1 MFKLL
6 RYFSI
11 ASVVSMALATA
22 ALSYFYWAA
31 VASNLREMGHTNN
44 ETITRLFGNSR
55 ELDVRSY
62 VTSTSGLAT
71 EELRTASQTK
81 VMDAMIRERTRNTPI
96 LKIKIFAL
104 DGRTLYSS
112 EPLQI
117 GEDKSGNAG
126 FKGARRGETVSE
138 ITRRGQFSAFEQIV
152 EDRDVLSSYV
162 PLHDPDTGD
171 IYSVFE
177 VYQDM
182 TALLLEQSRT
192 QLQVVVGVVATF
204 IILFGVL
211 FFIVRRADT
220 IIKRQYAGRLE
231 HETMLRGAREELE
244 ARVLE
249 LEVLNRTLQNEIAER
264 KQAEY
269 AVVRERALLR
279 TIIDTL
285 PEYIYVKDAAGRFLL
300 ANQGW
305 LTARM
310 PGGGEI
316 AGKTVFDI
324 FPADLAGKMAAQD
337 AEVIKTGVPILELE
351 QEVVTKGVDDT
362 TQSRWD
368 TISKLPIRDASG
380 HIVGTVGINRNS
392 TGRKRA
398 EEALQQA
405 KAEAEAASR
414 AKSRFLANMSH
425 EIRTPMNGVLGMTE
439 LLLDT
444 RLTDAQRRF
453 AETIRRSGD
462 TLLSVINEILDFS
475 KIEAGKLQL
484 ETVPFDV
491 DETVSEVVELLADHA
506 HRKGLELVYDFA
518 DDAAASVIG
527 DPVRLRQIVTN
538 LLSNAIKFTAAGEV
552 VVRIE
557 SVAQGCGAPERTRLR
572 FSVTDHGVGISQ
584 EAQRNLF
591 QPFSQADTSTT
602 RRFGGTGLGLAICKQ
617 LVDMMGGEIGVN
629 SPPGAGSQFWFTL
642 DLPLGPAR
650 AESRSEAGLAGL
662 RVLIV
667 DDNPTNRRILE
678 HYAATANMAVN
689 SAGDGVEALAAL
701 RQAARQDRPYHLVV
715 TDMKMP
721 RMDGLELTHAIKAD
735 ALTRSVRVL
744 MLSSVASLGETSEA
758 RTAGAAECLSK
769 PVRRAELYHALAR
782 AMHIS
787 IGSMDPASG
796 TSAAVARP
804 QFTARVLLVEDNP
817 VNQEVALAMLEDL
830 GCTAPR
836 VASDGR
842 EAVSAFALERPDL
855 VLMDCQMPEIDG
867 FEATRLIRARERDCG
882 GVPAEGSPSSRTPI
896 IALTANAID
905 GDRERCLECGMDDY
919 LSKPFSREQ
928 LSDALQRWLPAPPA
942 ARADGASTA
951 PALAPTQ
958 AAEPPAADAVDL
970 SALHKIRALQR
981 EGAPSLVH
989 NVVKLY
995 VSNSAKLVETMKQA
1009 LSAADAP
1016 QLQRAAHTLKSS
1028 SAILGASRLAEYCK
1042 RLETSA
1048 RNAALDGADEL
1059 LSQIDREHRTVCSIL
1074 DQQVA

>member
-22 ALSYFYWAA
+22 ALSYFYWAT
-31 VASNLREMGHTNN
+31 VASNLRETGQANN
-44 ETITRLFGNSR
+44 ETITRLFGSSR

-192 QLQVVVGVVATF
+192 QLRVVVGVVATF

-231 HETMLRGAREELE
+231 HETMLRRAREELE

-264 KQAEY
+264 KHAEN

-316 AGKTVFDI
+316 AGKTVFDF

-392 TGRKRA
+392 TERKRA

-830 GCTAPR
+830 GCTAR
-836 VASDGR
+836 VANDGR

-981 EGAPSLVH
+981 EGAPNLVH
-989 NVVKLY
+989 KLVKLFI
-995 VSNSAKLVETMKQA
+995 SNSAKLVENMKQA
-1009 LSAADAP
+1009 LSTADAP

>member
-1 MFKLL
+1 
-6 RYFSI
+6 
-11 ASVVSMALATA
+11 
-22 ALSYFYWAA
+22 
-31 VASNLREMGHTNN
+31 
-44 ETITRLFGNSR
+44 
-55 ELDVRSY
+55 
-62 VTSTSGLAT
+62 
-71 EELRTASQTK
+71 
-81 VMDAMIRERTRNTPI
+81 
-96 LKIKIFAL
+96 
-104 DGRTLYSS
+104 
-112 EPLQI
+112 
-117 GEDKSGNAG
+117 
-126 FKGARRGETVSE
+126 
-138 ITRRGQFSAFEQIV
+138 
-152 EDRDVLSSYV
+152 
-162 PLHDPDTGD
+162 
-171 IYSVFE
+171 
-177 VYQDM
+177 
-182 TALLLEQSRT
+182 
-192 QLQVVVGVVATF
+192 
-204 IILFGVL
+204 
-211 FFIVRRADT
+211 
-220 IIKRQYAGRLE
+220 
-231 HETMLRGAREELE
+231 
-244 ARVLE
+244 
-249 LEVLNRTLQNEIAER
+249 AEN
-264 KQAEY
+264 

-316 AGKTVFDI
+316 AGKTVFDF

-804 QFTARVLLVEDNP
+804 QFRNRWFRSHPAD
-817 VNQEVALAMLEDL
+817 
-830 GCTAPR
+830 PR
-836 VASDGR
+836 AG
-842 EAVSAFALERPDL
+842 
-855 VLMDCQMPEIDG
+855 
-867 FEATRLIRARERDCG
+867 TRLRRRPRRGLSVLAHAYHRAYRERD
-882 GVPAEGSPSSRTPI
+882 
-896 IALTANAID
+896 
-905 GDRERCLECGMDDY
+905 
-919 LSKPFSREQ
+919 
-928 LSDALQRWLPAPPA
+928 RWRP
-942 ARADGASTA
+942 
-951 PALAPTQ
+951 
-958 AAEPPAADAVDL
+958 
-970 SALHKIRALQR
+970 RAL
-981 EGAPSLVH
+981 S
-989 NVVKLY
+989 
-995 VSNSAKLVETMKQA
+995 
-1009 LSAADAP
+1009 
-1016 QLQRAAHTLKSS
+1016 
-1028 SAILGASRLAEYCK
+1028 
-1042 RLETSA
+1042 
-1048 RNAALDGADEL
+1048 
-1059 LSQIDREHRTVCSIL
+1059 
-1074 DQQVA
+1074 

>member
-1 MFKLL
+1 MQ
-6 RYFSI
+6 
-11 ASVVSMALATA
+11 
-22 ALSYFYWAA
+22 W
-31 VASNLREMGHTNN
+31 NG
-44 ETITRLFGNSR
+44 
-55 ELDVRSY
+55 
-62 VTSTSGLAT
+62 
-71 EELRTASQTK
+71 
-81 VMDAMIRERTRNTPI
+81 
-96 LKIKIFAL
+96 
-104 DGRTLYSS
+104 SS
-112 EPLQI
+112 
-117 GEDKSGNAG
+117 
-126 FKGARRGETVSE
+126 F
-138 ITRRGQFSAFEQIV
+138 
-152 EDRDVLSSYV
+152 
-162 PLHDPDTGD
+162 
-171 IYSVFE
+171 
-177 VYQDM
+177 
-182 TALLLEQSRT
+182 
-192 QLQVVVGVVATF
+192 
-204 IILFGVL
+204 
-211 FFIVRRADT
+211 
-220 IIKRQYAGRLE
+220 
-231 HETMLRGAREELE
+231 
-244 ARVLE
+244 
-249 LEVLNRTLQNEIAER
+249 
-264 KQAEY
+264 
-269 AVVRERALLR
+269 
-279 TIIDTL
+279 
-285 PEYIYVKDAAGRFLL
+285 
-300 ANQGW
+300 
-305 LTARM
+305 
-310 PGGGEI
+310 
-316 AGKTVFDI
+316 
-324 FPADLAGKMAAQD
+324 
-337 AEVIKTGVPILELE
+337 
-351 QEVVTKGVDDT
+351 
-362 TQSRWD
+362 
-368 TISKLPIRDASG
+368 
-380 HIVGTVGINRNS
+380 
-392 TGRKRA
+392 
-398 EEALQQA
+398 
-405 KAEAEAASR
+405 
-414 AKSRFLANMSH
+414 
-425 EIRTPMNGVLGMTE
+425 
-439 LLLDT
+439 
-444 RLTDAQRRF
+444 
-453 AETIRRSGD
+453 
-462 TLLSVINEILDFS
+462 
-475 KIEAGKLQL
+475 

-830 GCTAPR
+830 GCTAR
-836 VASDGR
+836 VANDGR

-981 EGAPSLVH
+981 EGAPNLVH
-989 NVVKLY
+989 KLVKLFI
-995 VSNSAKLVETMKQA
+995 SNSAKLVENMKQA
-1009 LSAADAP
+1009 LSTADAP